1 MHVGSSKKREL
12 RNSNLSLRLGTRI
25 PACILH
31 MQKIVL
37 ILFSIRF
44 DFVIHDSKSC
54 EQAVHISANVERE
67 T

>member
-1 MHVGSSKKREL
+1 
-12 RNSNLSLRLGTRI
+12 
-25 PACILH
+25 